1 MTIAIISARIGS
13 KRIKEKNIKPFFGKP
28 IIYYSIRAAKQTGLF
43 SKIIV
48 TTDSLKIAKI
58 ARKYGAD
65 IFFRSKKLSKD
76 STMLAPVIYDVL
88 KQKEY
93 SSEEYVCCIYATA
106 PLINYRDIKKS
117 LLKIKIKK
125 CKACHSVTDYDFP
138 VARSLIFFKS
148 LIQFKYKKFKN
159 TPSQKTPKIVHD
171 AGQFFWLKINSFLK
185 SKNLFPKKTL
195 GYYIDRDKTQD
206 IDTMNDWNLALYKY
220 QKTTIK

>member
-1 MTIAIISARIGS
+1 
-13 KRIKEKNIKPFFGKP
+13 
-28 IIYYSIRAAKQTGLF
+28 
-43 SKIIV
+43 
-48 TTDSLKIAKI
+48 
-58 ARKYGAD
+58 
-65 IFFRSKKLSKD
+65 
-76 STMLAPVIYDVL
+76 
-88 KQKEY
+88 
-93 SSEEYVCCIYATA
+93 
-106 PLINYRDIKKS
+106 
-117 LLKIKIKK
+117 
-125 CKACHSVTDYDFP
+125 
-138 VARSLIFFKS
+138 LIFFKS